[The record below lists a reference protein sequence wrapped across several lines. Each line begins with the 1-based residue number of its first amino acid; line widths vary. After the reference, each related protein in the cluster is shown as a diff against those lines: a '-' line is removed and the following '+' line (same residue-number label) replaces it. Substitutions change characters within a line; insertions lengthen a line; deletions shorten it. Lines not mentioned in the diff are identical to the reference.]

1 MTLLSRLGD
10 RFVAEVFLFDPNRE
24 HVPVTRGRV
33 SVGTMASSPF
43 TSLEDYIALPRVE
56 ALALS
61 PDGTRAVLT
70 VATLKKD
77 GTAYERSLWAVPTD
91 GSGSPARLTRSAKG
105 ESGASFT
112 SAGDVLF
119 VSARP
124 DADADEDD
132 ESGQLWLLPAA
143 GGEARPVTRLAGGVG
158 GIAAVAEASDRLVLA
173 AELLPGGDT
182 LEEDARLRALRKK
195 KKVAAIL
202 HETYPVR
209 FWDHDLGPAE
219 PHLLALDLGD
229 LADTVAAVPAESDE
243 RAPDKAVEEG
253 GDAGTPYPATLPRP
267 LDLTPRPGRTADIA
281 GAALTPDARTLIAA
295 MRIAETRDGR
305 FALVAVDTAT
315 GEQTALFDEP
325 EVDFQEPAISHDG
338 ALVAYQRVERSS
350 PAGPADVE
358 LWIAGVDGSD
368 PRRIAEGWDRW
379 ASSFAFDADDA
390 SLIATADSDGRGP
403 IYRIPVDGSAP
414 EQLTH
419 DDFTYTHVEV
429 DRTSGDLVALRSNWV
444 APSHPVRIGR
454 DGSITPL
461 VTPAA
466 LPAAPGT
473 ITEVETT
480 AEDGTRVRG
489 WLLLPEGAS
498 DAAPAP
504 LLLWIHG
511 GPLNSWNAWSWR
523 WAPLLAVDRGYAVL
537 LPDPALST
545 GYGLEF
551 IARGWNSWGG
561 KPYTDLMAITD
572 EVVAR
577 GDIDETRTAAMGG
590 SFGGYMANWVAGH
603 TDRFRAIVTHASL
616 WALDQFNGT
625 TDSSE
630 YWQRIFTPEA
640 MIENSPHRFVR
651 DIRTPLLV
659 IHGDRDYRVPIG
671 ESLRL
676 WSELAEH
683 HADADGSTVHRFL
696 FYPDENHWILG
707 PQHALVWYQTV
718 FAFLDQHVHGAEWT
732 RPELLG

>member
-1 MTLLSRLGD
+1 MTLPS
-10 RFVAEVFLFDPNRE
+10 AI
-24 HVPVTRGRV
+24 
-33 SVGTMASSPF
+33 SVERMASSPF
-43 TSLEDYIALPRVE
+43 SSLDDYIALPRVE

-77 GTAYERSLWAVPTD
+77 GTAYERSLWSVPTD
-91 GSGSPARLTRSAKG
+91 GRGSPTRLTRSAKG
-105 ESGASFT
+105 ESSASFT
-112 SAGDVLF
+112 ADGGILF

-124 DADADEDD
+124 DSEADEDD
-132 ESGQLWLLPAA
+132 ESSQLWLLPAT
-143 GGEARPVTRLAGGVG
+143 GGEGRPVTRLAGGVAA
-158 GIAAVAEASDRLVLA
+158 IAAVAEAADRVVLS
-173 AELLPGGDT
+173 AELLPGGET
-182 LEEDARLRALRKK
+182 LEAEAKLRALRKK

-219 PHLLALDLGD
+219 PHLLALDLAG
-229 LADTVAAVPAESDE
+229 LADTVAAVTAESAD
-243 RAPDKAVEEG
+243 RAPDEAVEDG

-267 LDLTPRPGRTADIA
+267 FDLTPSPGRTADTA
-281 GAALTPDARTLIAA
+281 GAALTPDGRTLIAA
-295 MRIAETRDGR
+295 LRIAETRDGR
-305 FALVAVDTAT
+305 FALAAIDTAT
-315 GEQTALFDEP
+315 GERSWLFDEP
-325 EVDFQEPAISHDG
+325 DVDFEAPAISHDG
-338 ALVAYQRVERSS
+338 RTLAYLRTEKGS
-350 PAGPADVE
+350 PAAPTDVE
-358 LWIAGVDGSD
+358 VWVAGIDGAN
-368 PRRIAEGWDRW
+368 PRRLAADWDRW
-379 ASSFAFDADDA
+379 ATSIQFAADDA
-390 SLIATADSDGRGP
+390 ALIATADSDGRGP
-403 IYRIPVDGSAP
+403 IYRIPLDGAAP
-414 EQLTH
+414 EQLTT
-419 DDFTYTHVEV
+419 DDFTYTHVAV
-429 DRTSGDLVALRSNWV
+429 DRASGDLVALRSNWL
-444 APSHPVRIGR
+444 APSHPVRIAR
-454 DGSITPL
+454 DGTVTPL

-466 LPAAPGT
+466 LPAAPAT
-473 ITEVETT
+473 ITEVETI
-480 AEDGTRVRG
+480 AEDGARVRG

-511 GPLNSWNAWSWR
+511 GPLASWNAWSWR
-523 WAPLLAVDRGYAVL
+523 WAPLLAVARGYAVL

-561 KPYTDLMAITD
+561 KPYTDLMSITD
-572 EVVAR
+572 AVTGR
-577 GDIDETRTAAMGG
+577 PDIDETKTAAMGG

-616 WALDQFNGT
+616 WAMDQFGGT

-640 MIENSPHRFVR
+640 MMENSPHRFV
-651 DIRTPLLV
+651 DGIRTPLLV

-683 HADADGSTVHRFL
+683 HAAADGSTVHRFL
-696 FYPDENHWILG
+696 FYPDENHWVLK
-707 PQHALVWYQTV
+707 PQHAVVWYQTV
-718 FAFLDQHVHGAEWT
+718 FAFLDQHVHGAEWK